1 MHEQH
6 LEELPAHY
14 DRVYVLEAAVH
25 TMAVEAELK
34 SGVETGGVLVGFVDS
49 DLNAVLVTAASG
61 PGPNALHT
69 PNTFNRD
76 RAFCQAFL
84 DRHVAATRGVVD
96 FVGEWHKHREPD
108 PQPSPVDVNTYCR
121 LAQDPACHLALPLV
135 LIVGTATRR
144 RKPRVEQY
152 AGVNA
157 FVFRADGFVQRPI
170 RQLPDEA
177 YNDLL
182 VRLSEGS
189 VDADE
194 SSSTTPWQRHGRE
207 SDAARRRR
215 R

>member
-6 LEELPAHY
+6 SEELPAHY

-25 TMAVEAELK
+25 TMAMESEFK
-34 SGVETGGVLVGFVDS
+34 PGVETGGVLVGFVDS
-49 DLNAVLVTAASG
+49 DLNAVVVTAASG

-84 DRHVAATRGVVD
+84 ERHVAATSGVVD

-108 PQPSPVDVNTYCR
+108 PQPSPIDANTYCG

-144 RKPRVEQY
+144 RKLRVEQY
-152 AGVNA
+152 VGVNA

-177 YNDLL
+177 YKDLL

-194 SSSTTPWQRHGRE
+194 PPSAIPGQPHGSE
-207 SDAARRRR
+207 SHATWCRRR
-215 R
+215 